1 MRLPVDTSVVHFVSA
16 GPSEPVV
23 DFDTKAPKLDP
34 NGVAVN
40 QVHLFVVGDGGT
52 REVISVKISGE
63 VRGLGLFTPVKV
75 TDLLATT
82 WNMGD
87 RSGVS
92 FSASKIEAIVV
103 KASASS

>member
-23 DFDTKAPKLDP
+23 DFDTKQPKTDA
-34 NGVAVN
+34 NGTPVN

-52 REVISVKISGE
+52 REVITVKVSGE
-63 VRGLGLFTPVKV
+63 IRGLGLFTPVKV

-82 WNMGD
+82 WSMAD

-92 FSASKIEAIVV
+92 FSASKIEAVIA
-103 KASASS
+103 KSSASS